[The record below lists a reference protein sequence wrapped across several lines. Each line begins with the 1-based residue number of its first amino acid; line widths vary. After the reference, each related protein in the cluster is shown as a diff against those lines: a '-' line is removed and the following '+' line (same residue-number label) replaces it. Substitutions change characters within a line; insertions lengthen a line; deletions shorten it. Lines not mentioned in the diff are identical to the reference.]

1 MRRLGAAGTH
11 RWRRLAGAATALAL
25 LTTGCSGGGGGKVS
39 SDDVVLGVPDDET
52 TTSTRGPRVIVAP
65 EPPPADLFVEGE
77 ARTGGLAE
85 PRSGKHLGVPDGRPP
100 LPAIEFT
107 SAADVPPDLVFVLV
121 IGSDARPK
129 EDLTKT
135 RADSVHLLAV
145 NPATGQGTILGLPRD
160 AWVEIPGKGRGKINS
175 ALAAG
180 GPSLLAATV
189 RRTTGLPVDYYLLT
203 GFTGLTK
210 MVDELGGVDVMVER
224 RMSDKASGAF
234 FERGW
239 HRFSGTE
246 ALAFSRNRN
255 DVANGDFSRSGNHGV
270 LMLAA
275 LAKMRGEVGDDD
287 GLGRW
292 IDVMLRH
299 VRLDVPLSSL
309 RGLAAL
315 ARNLDPAR
323 MTNVVAPGRIGKA
336 GGQSVVFLTKGA
348 VTLFDDLRADG
359 VVGGATAPV
368 APAAKASSSTPSS
381 SPSEDPTGSEEQSTT
396 TAPPAAEETTTTTG
410 PEAVP
415 TPIPLPGRAP
425 STTTTVPGDP
435 PDEDEDEGEDTT
447 STTSEPTLTPS
458 PGKSQDED
466 DNETADA
473 TTTTTVPDEDE
484 DEGDEADAGDDPGGS
499 SGGGSRRGR
508 RG

>member
-1 MRRLGAAGTH
+1 ML

-25 LTTGCSGGGGGKVS
+25 LTTGCSGGGGNVS
-39 SDDVVLGVPDDET
+39 SDDVVLGVPDEET
-52 TTSTRGPRVIVAP
+52 TTSTRGPRVIIAP
-65 EPPPADLFVEGE
+65 EPPPADLFVDGE

-85 PRSGKHLGVPDGRPP
+85 PRSGRHLAVPDGQPP
-100 LPAIEFT
+100 PPAIEFT

-129 EDLTKT
+129 EDLTRT

-145 NPATGQGTILGLPRD
+145 NPSTGQGTILGLPRD
-160 AWVEIPGKGRGKINS
+160 AWVEIPGKGRGKING

-180 GPSLLAATV
+180 GPNLLAATV

-203 GFTGLTK
+203 GFTGLTR

-239 HRFSGTE
+239 HHFSGTE

-299 VRLDVPLSSL
+299 VRLDVPVSSL

-315 ARNLDPAR
+315 ARGLDPAR
-323 MTNVVAPGRIGKA
+323 ITNVVAPGRIGKA

-368 APAAKASSSTPSS
+368 APAARASSSTPSS
-381 SPSEDPTGSEEQSTT
+381 SPAEDPTGPEEQPTT
-396 TAPPAAEETTTTTG
+396 TAPAPEEETTTTTG
-410 PEAVP
+410 PESVP

-425 STTTTVPGDP
+425 STTTTVPEDP
-435 PDEDEDEGEDTT
+435 PDEDEDEDGGGGTTTTT
-447 STTSEPTLTPS
+447 SGRTLTPS
-458 PGKSQDED
+458 PGESRDED
-466 DNETADA
+466 ADDETDDETAEA
-473 TTTTTVPDEDE
+473 TTTTTVPAGEE
-484 DEGDEADAGDDPGGS
+484 DEGGEADAGDDTGGS

>member
-1 MRRLGAAGTH
+1 MI
-11 RWRRLAGAATALAL
+11 RWRRLAGAATALVLA
-25 LTTGCSGGGGGKVS
+25 TTGCSGGGGKVT
-39 SDDVVLGVPDDET
+39 SDDVVLGVPEDET

-85 PRSGKHLGVPDGRPP
+85 PRAGKHLAVPDGQPP
-100 LPAIEFT
+100 PPAIEFT
-107 SAADVPPDLVFVLV
+107 SAADVYPDLVFVLV

-129 EDLTKT
+129 EDLTRT

-145 NPATGQGTILGLPRD
+145 NPSTGQGTILGLPRD
-160 AWVEIPGKGRGKINS
+160 SWVEIPGKGRGKINS

-180 GPSLLAATV
+180 GPDLLAATV

-210 MVDELGGVDVMVER
+210 MVDELGGVDVMVDR

-239 HRFSGTE
+239 HHFTGTE

-255 DVANGDFSRSGNHGV
+255 DVANGDFSRSGNHGI

-275 LAKMRGEVGDDD
+275 LAKMRGEVGDDG

-292 IDVMLRH
+292 VDVMLRH
-299 VRLDVPLSSL
+299 VRLDVPVSSL
-309 RGLAAL
+309 RELAAL
-315 ARNLDPAR
+315 ARGLDPAR
-323 MTNVVAPGRIGKA
+323 ITNVVAPGRIGKA

-348 VTLFDDLRADG
+348 VTIFDDLRADG

-381 SPSEDPTGSEEQSTT
+381 SPAEDPDRPEEPSTT
-396 TAPPAAEETTTTTG
+396 MVPTPPAEETTTTTG
-410 PEAVP
+410 PESVP

-425 STTTTVPGDP
+425 SSTTTTGPEDP
-435 PDEDEDEGEDTT
+435 PDDDEEEPTT
-447 STTSEPTLTPS
+447 STTSPPTLAPS
-458 PGKSQDED
+458 RPDPEDEQDETAEATTSTTAPAEDDED
-466 DNETADA
+466 DEDADDG
-473 TTTTTVPDEDE
+473 TDDG
-484 DEGDEADAGDDPGGS
+484 GDTGGS

>member
-1 MRRLGAAGTH
+1 MRRLGATGTT
-11 RWRRLAGAATALAL
+11 RWRRLAGAATALVL
-25 LTTGCSGGGGGKVS
+25 LATGCSGGGGGKMS
-39 SDDVVLGVPDDET
+39 SDDVLMGVPDEKT

-85 PRSGKHLGVPDGRPP
+85 PRAGKHLAVPDGKPP
-100 LPAIEFT
+100 PPAIEFT
-107 SAADVPPDLVFVLV
+107 SAADVYPDLVFVLV

-145 NPATGQGTILGLPRD
+145 NPSTGQGTILGLPRD
-160 AWVEIPGKGRGKINS
+160 SWVEIPGKGRGKINS

-180 GPSLLAATV
+180 GPDLLAATV

-210 MVDELGGVDVMVER
+210 MVDELGGVDVMVDR

-239 HRFSGTE
+239 HHFNGTE

-255 DVANGDFSRSGNHGV
+255 DVANGDFSRSGNHGI

-275 LAKMRGEVGDDD
+275 LAKMRGEVGDDG

-292 IDVMLRH
+292 VDVMLRH
-299 VRLDVPLSSL
+299 VRLDVPVSSL
-309 RGLAAL
+309 RELAAL
-315 ARNLDPAR
+315 ARGLDPAR
-323 MTNVVAPGRIGKA
+323 ITNVVAPGRIGKA

-348 VTLFDDLRADG
+348 VAIFDDLRADG

-381 SPSEDPTGSEEQSTT
+381 SPSEDPAGSEEPSTT
-396 TAPPAAEETTTTTG
+396 TGPAPAAEETTTTTG
-410 PEAVP
+410 PESVP

-425 STTTTVPGDP
+425 SSTTTTGPEDAH
-435 PDEDEDEGEDTT
+435 DEDEGEGTT
-447 STTSEPTLTPS
+447 STTSPPSLAPSPPDSEDEQDESAEPTTS
-458 PGKSQDED
+458 
-466 DNETADA
+466 
-473 TTTTTVPDEDE
+473 TTVPDEDE
-484 DEGDEADAGDDPGGS
+484 DDGDGTTDDGGDTGGS